1 MKNHYYLKKILLSIS
16 IIFCQNIDP
25 NTAFD
30 QKVSS
35 VSAIDWLKTDNLD
48 VHEVIYNYQPQI
60 EYALVWRVRAIRTY
74 SALSEKSVLK
84 ASDINYLNYAA
95 NRYKDL

>member
-1 MKNHYYLKKILLSIS
+1 MNKNNLIFSIYFFFIGFVNS
-16 IIFCQNIDP
+16 QNIDP

-35 VSAIDWLKTDNLD
+35 VSAIDWLKTDNID

-84 ASDINYLNYAA
+84 ASDINYLNYA
-95 NRYKDL
+95 